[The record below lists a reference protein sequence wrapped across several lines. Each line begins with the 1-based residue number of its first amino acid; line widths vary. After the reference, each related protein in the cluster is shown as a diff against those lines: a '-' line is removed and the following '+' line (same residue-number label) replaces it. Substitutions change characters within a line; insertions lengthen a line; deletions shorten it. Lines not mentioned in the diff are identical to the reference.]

1 MDAGLGN
8 LYNIGSNY
16 NINVNKK
23 GDSSLEKEALKDDK
37 KISNKESKNSEN
49 KANQKKLTQDE
60 EQILSELQSIDSEVR
75 AHELAHQSAGGGL
88 AGAASFSYQEGP
100 DGKMYAISGE
110 VPISAP
116 ASSNPDETISN
127 AQKIIAAATAPAN
140 PSSQDIAVASSA
152 RMMMIKAQQQKMQ
165 ESQNPDKATKAYQ
178 DNTLQNQDNKEKE
191 KNLDMS
197 I

>member
-16 NINVNKK
+16 NININKK
-23 GDSSLEKEALKDDK
+23 EELVVKKEAFEDDK
-37 KISNKESKNSEN
+37 KISN

-60 EQILSELQSIDSEVR
+60 EQILSELQSIDSQVK

-88 AGAASFSYQEGP
+88 AGAASFSYKEGP

-116 ASSNPDETISN
+116 SSSNPDETISN

-140 PSSQDIAVASSA
+140 PSGQDIAVASSA

-165 ESQNPDKATKAYQ
+165 ESQKSDKATKAYQ

-191 KNLDMS
+191 KNFDMS